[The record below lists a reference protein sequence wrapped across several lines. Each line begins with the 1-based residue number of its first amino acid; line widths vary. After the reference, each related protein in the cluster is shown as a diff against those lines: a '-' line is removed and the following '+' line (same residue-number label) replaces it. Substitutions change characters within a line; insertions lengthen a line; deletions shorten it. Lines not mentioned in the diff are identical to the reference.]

1 MKPRDLW
8 SFLPLGFLITVLIE
22 TPILL
27 IGLSPRHS
35 LRRRLAA
42 GVWLTAC
49 SYPVV
54 ILVFPLIFENA
65 PEWVYITVAE
75 TFAPVSECA
84 LFWAAFGERGKF
96 WSRDAWRDFAI
107 IVIANLASFLIG
119 EAMHAYVRQTR

>member
-1 MKPRDLW
+1 MADRVQLSGGDTG
-8 SFLPLGFLITVLIE
+8 LPADFRE
-22 TPILL
+22 
-27 IGLSPRHS
+27 R
-35 LRRRLAA
+35 A
-42 GVWLTAC
+42 GV
-49 SYPVV
+49 
-54 ILVFPLIFENA
+54 
-65 PEWVYITVAE
+65 VYITVAE

>member
-65 PEWVYITVAE
+65 PEWFTSPSPKHSPLCRSAR
-75 TFAPVSECA
+75 S
-84 LFWAAFGERGKF
+84 FGPH
-96 WSRDAWRDFAI
+96 
-107 IVIANLASFLIG
+107 LASAVSFGRAMRG
-119 EAMHAYVRQTR
+119 EILRLSL